1 MDEEKSGMLAD
12 TKAHEEDAP
21 DLQATAYKP
30 DAKAPLNK
38 KAFWR
43 VLIR

>member
-12 TKAHEEDAP
+12 TKAHEKAATNA
-21 DLQATAYKP
+21 QAMVYKP
-30 DAKAPLNK
+30 GAKAPLNK